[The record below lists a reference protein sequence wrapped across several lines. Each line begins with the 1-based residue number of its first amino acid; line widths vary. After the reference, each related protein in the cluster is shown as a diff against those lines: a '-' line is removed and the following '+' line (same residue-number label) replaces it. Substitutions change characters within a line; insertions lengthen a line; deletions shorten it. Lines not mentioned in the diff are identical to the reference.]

1 MSNFNFACHFLKA
14 EDGTEIIKCRD
25 IPELLSWPADGES
38 KEEWARYAVEDCIA
52 FMMKDGIKVPCA
64 SPALPGEFVVELT
77 PTEEAK
83 ILLHN
88 EMVDANVG
96 RSALAIKAG
105 LSLPEV
111 TRLLNLK
118 HRTKIDSLALALNS
132 LGKRFNLSVQ
142 TL

>member
-1 MSNFNFACHFLKA
+1 MSNFNFACRFIKA

-25 IPELLSWPADGES
+25 LPELLSWPADGES
-38 KEEWARYAVEDCIA
+38 KETWARYAVEDCIA
-52 FMMKDGIKVPCA
+52 FRIKDGIEVPPA
-64 SPALPGEFVVELT
+64 SPAQDNEFIVELT

-88 EMVDANVG
+88 TMVDSQIG
-96 RSALAIKAG
+96 RSTLASKAH

-118 HRTKIDSLALALNS
+118 HRTKIDSVALALNS
-132 LGKRFNLSVQ
+132 LGKKLNLSLQ
-142 TL
+142 SL

>member
-1 MSNFNFACHFLKA
+1 MSDFNFACYFLKA
-14 EDGTEIIKCRD
+14 EDGTDIIKCRD

-38 KEEWARYAVEDCIA
+38 KESWARYAVEDCIA
-52 FMMKDGIKVPCA
+52 FMMKDGIKVPYA
-64 SPALPGEFVVELT
+64 SPAQAGEFVVELT
-77 PTEEAK
+77 PTEEVK

-88 EMVDANVG
+88 EMIEANIG
-96 RSALAIKAG
+96 RSTLATKTG

-132 LGKRFNLSVQ
+132 LGKKLNLSVQ
-142 TL
+142 PL